1 MCQMRYSWIDYAKVI
16 CIYMMVVCH
25 SGLKGNM
32 GTTLIY
38 QFHMPAFYII
48 SGYLFR
54 PKGLKKELLAFG
66 VPLIAW
72 GGGNLLYSFLRI
84 FISSDLHL
92 SDTYDVWLPIFY
104 SSIRSLYVHSQPS
117 LFQGC
122 WFVIVLWM
130 MRILMELKI
139 MRAYKYWI
147 LVICLLWSCLE
158 PLFQW
163 SEVIYDLRVYHLMS
177 AFPFF
182 ITGMILKNKNV
193 IFLRGSLELKI
204 GLAFLFFAIALVQ
217 GMVDLY
223 KYLFGENYVLFYV
236 NALIGSYLLFNF
248 CTRLPQRGWVETFS
262 IGTLLVLGLHGI
274 VYKLINEGLARFG
287 ISNVYCAVFVGLAVM
302 VICYYPIKWLNN
314 KYPLLLGKIH

>member
-1 MCQMRYSWIDYAKVI
+1 MRYSWIDYAKVI
-16 CIYMMVVCH
+16 CIYLMVVCH
-25 SGLKGNM
+25 SGLKGSM
-32 GTTLIY
+32 LTTLIY

-54 PKGLKKELLAFG
+54 PKGLKKEILAFG
-66 VPLIAW
+66 VPLMTL
-72 GGGNLLYSFLRI
+72 GGVNLLYNFLRI
-84 FISSDLHL
+84 YVSSDLRL
-92 SDTYDVWLPIFY
+92 SDTFDMWLPIFM
-104 SSIRSLYVHSQPS
+104 SSIHSFYVHSQPS

-130 MRILMELKI
+130 MRILMELNI
-139 MRAYKYWI
+139 FRTYKYGI
-147 LVICLLWSCLE
+147 LATCLLWSCSE

-163 SEVIYDLRVYHLMS
+163 PEVIYNLRVYHIMS

-193 IFLRGSLELKI
+193 TFLHGSLELKI
-204 GLAFLFFAIALVQ
+204 GLSFLFFAITLVQ

-223 KYLFGENYVLFYV
+223 KYLFGENYLLFYV

-248 CTRLPQRGWVETFS
+248 CARLPQRGWVETFS
-262 IGTLLVLGLHGI
+262 IGTLLVLGIHGI
-274 VYKLINEGLARFG
+274 IYKLINEGLEHFCIA
-287 ISNVYCAVFVGLAVM
+287 NVYCAVFVGLAVM

-314 KYPLLLGKIH
+314 KYPLLLGKVH